1 MKEILVG
8 GYGFSGFII
17 NTDFIFNKELRQG
30 ISDAISYTK
39 YKVLNNINLNVLS
52 LNLFNKIVAEYSD
65 ENLLQYAK
73 SLFKN
78 LDDITLDMLNIEM
91 IVHDYARDI
100 SIKHIRSLQEKF
112 DQQMKELESL

>member
-8 GYGFSGFII
+8 GYNFSGFII
-17 NTDFIFNKELRQG
+17 KTDFQYDKEVRQG
-30 ISDAISYTK
+30 ISDAISYLK
-39 YKVLNNINLNVLS
+39 SKVLNNINLNVLS
-52 LNLFNKIVAEYSD
+52 LNLFNKIIADYSD
-65 ENLLQYAK
+65 EKLLQYAK

-78 LDDITLDMLNIEM
+78 LDDITLEMLNIEM

-112 DQQMKELESL
+112 DRHIKELESL